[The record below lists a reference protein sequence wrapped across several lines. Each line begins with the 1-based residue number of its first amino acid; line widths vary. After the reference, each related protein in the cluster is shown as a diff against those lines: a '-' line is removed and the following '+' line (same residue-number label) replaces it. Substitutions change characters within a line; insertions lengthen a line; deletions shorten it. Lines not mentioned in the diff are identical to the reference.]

1 MTNISTNDYSR
12 KVRLESIN
20 TYVMTNIITT
30 RELSFNKKN
39 KLTSEQK
46 LQICRRYI
54 EGESCES
61 LSRTFNVWC
70 GTVVRLL
77 KRNNIQRRDH
87 RTSCSRYKFNHTF
100 FTNIDTE
107 AKAYFIGFVLA
118 DGCVRRDC
126 LTIQLHQQDTHILEY
141 FISCIEGDCKLY
153 SSKQRNGDVH
163 PVLKLS
169 SLQMITD
176 LKQHGIIE
184 NKTYNLTTLPVIPE
198 HLERHFWRGVMDGD
212 GCVYLSKD
220 KKQFQAFICN
230 YLKHPID
237 AFESF
242 LHRNNIETR
251 GIIKYPSVYN
261 ITLCNKYAL
270 KFLNLI
276 YKDSDPKLC
285 LKRKHAKYQ
294 EYLEHKISM
303 KKANNCLNSKV
314 PEANTE

>member
-1 MTNISTNDYSR
+1 MTNINTSDYGR

-30 RELSFNKKN
+30 RELSFNKKS
-39 KLTSEQK
+39 KLTLTQK
-46 LQICRRYI
+46 QQICKQYI
-54 EGESCES
+54 KGESCES
-61 LSRTFNVWC
+61 ISRKFNVWC
-70 GTVVRLL
+70 GTVVRVL

-87 RTSCSRYKFNHTF
+87 RTSCSRYKFNHAF
-100 FTNIDTE
+100 FSKIDTE
-107 AKAYFIGFVLA
+107 AKAYFIGFILA

-141 FISCIEGDCKLY
+141 FISCIEGDNKLY
-153 SSKQRNGDVH
+153 FSKQRNGDEH

-169 SLQMITD
+169 SQQMITD
-176 LKQHGIIE
+176 LRQHGIVE
-184 NKTYNLTTLPVIPE
+184 NKTYNLTALPVIPD

-230 YLKHPID
+230 YLKRPID

-242 LHRNNIETR
+242 LHSNNIKTR
-251 GIIKYPSVYN
+251 GIVKYPSVYN
-261 ITLCNKYAL
+261 LTLNNKFAI

-276 YKDSDPKLC
+276 YTDSDPKLC
-285 LKRKHAKYQ
+285 LKRKYAKYQ
-294 EYLEHKISM
+294 DYLKY
-303 KKANNCLNSKV
+303 KNLL
-314 PEANTE
+314 